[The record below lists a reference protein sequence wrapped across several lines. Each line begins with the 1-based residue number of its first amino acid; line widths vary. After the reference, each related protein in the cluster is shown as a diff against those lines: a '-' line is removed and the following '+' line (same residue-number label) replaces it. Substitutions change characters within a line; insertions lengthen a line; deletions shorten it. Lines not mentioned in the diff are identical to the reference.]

1 MITRSQIE
9 KMLDGTGIEY
19 RYHHFETEEAITP
32 PFICWLIPGTNN
44 FSADG
49 VAYLNVRKLNI
60 ELYTDQKDDNLE
72 KLVEEQ
78 IKENG
83 IFWEKSETY
92 IESEK
97 MYEVLYEMEV

>member
-9 KMLDGTGIEY
+9 KMLDVTGIEY
-19 RYHHFETEEAITP
+19 RYHHFETEEAINP

-49 VAYLNVRKLNI
+49 VVYLNVRKLNI

-72 KLVEEQ
+72 KRVEEQ